1 MRKKLLFVCSC
12 LALSF
17 SSNAQVPT
25 EYYQSAVGKKKEALK
40 TALAS
45 ILNNAKDAGY
55 DGLYSIYTTSDI
67 REDGKVWDMYS
78 GITNYSFSDKCGNY
92 KNEGDCFNR
101 EHSVP
106 QSWFN
111 SRAPMK
117 ADAWHVVP
125 TDGKINGMRS
135 SYPLGEVGTIKSTS
149 ANGFSKL
156 GASKTPGYSDIVF
169 EPNDL
174 YKGDFARMYFYMATR
189 YESQV
194 GSWSGGIFSSSY
206 PHLVKW
212 TLDLML
218 KWHHQDPVSPKE
230 IDRNNAI
237 YKSAQGNRNPYIDY
251 PELVDLIFGDKQNEI
266 FDPENTLPEGPVD
279 PETPEEPETPETP
292 IFAILEPSNI
302 SGESFTINWNA
313 DKDADDY
320 ELKVY
325 TLEESN
331 TPIETIQDFNIT
343 STTLPSGW
351 SKSGYT
357 GYESGKGLRLASSNN
372 DGAITTSTLNGS
384 TKYQMII
391 TWSSYGNDKPS
402 LYIYQG
408 GTLLH
413 TLEFI
418 NAETRIDTVYFELSK
433 SENIQ
438 ILAKKNNRVYL
449 KRIILNTGAPA
460 TETVVKGYPQRT
472 GNVTSFTVTGLKELT
487 DYYYQLTPVIN
498 NILQTPSPV
507 YKITTNVAN
516 SIGSTYEEDQVI
528 TYVNDGKIFILN
540 APFHA
545 MMRIYDLTGKTI
557 KSDQIIQSEESF
569 DLPTKGIY
577 FIELTHPS
585 THITRKVYFQ

>member
-1 MRKKLLFVCSC
+1 MRKHLLFVCSC
-12 LALSF
+12 YLALSF
-17 SSNAQVPT
+17 SSNAQAPDD
-25 EYYQSAVGKKKEALK
+25 YYKSAIGKKKESLK

-55 DGLYSIYTTSDI
+55 DGLYSIYATSDI

-78 GITNYSFSDKCGNY
+78 EITNYSFSDKCGNY

-101 EHSVP
+101 EHTIP
-106 QSWFN
+106 QSWFS
-111 SRAPMK
+111 SRSPMK

-135 SYPLGEVGTIKSTS
+135 NYPLGEVGSVKSSS

-156 GASKTPGYSDIVF
+156 GSSKTPGYSDIVF

-218 KWHHQDPVSPKE
+218 KWHRQDPVSQKE

-237 YKSAQGNRNPYIDY
+237 YKSTQGNRNPYIDY
-251 PELVDLIFGDKQNEI
+251 PELVELVFGEKQNEI
-266 FDPENTLPEGPVD
+266 FDPENTSPEGPVD
-279 PETPEEPETPETP
+279 PEIPEEPETPT
-292 IFAILEPSNI
+292 FAILEPSNI
-302 SGESFTINWNA
+302 TGESFTINWNA
-313 DKDADDY
+313 HKDADDY

-325 TLEESN
+325 TLEEST
-331 TPIETIQDFNIT
+331 TPIETIHDINIT
-343 STTLPSGW
+343 SATLPSGW
-351 SKSGYT
+351 NQSGYT
-357 GYESGKGLRLASSNN
+357 GYESGKGLRLASSSNN
-372 DGAITTSTLNGS
+372 GIVTTSPLNGPAE
-384 TKYQMII
+384 YQMII
-391 TWSSYGNDKPS
+391 TWSSYNNDKSP

-408 GTLLH
+408 ETLLH
-413 TLEFI
+413 TLDFI
-418 NAETRIDTVYFELSK
+418 NAETRTDTIYFELSK
-433 SENIQ
+433 SEDIQ
-438 ILAKKNNRVYL
+438 ILAKKSNRVYL

-460 TETVVKGYPQRT
+460 KEILVKGYPLLT
-472 GNVTSFTVTGLKELT
+472 GNVTSFIVTGLKELT

-498 NILQTPSPV
+498 NVKQTPSAI
-507 YKITTNVAN
+507 YKVTTDISN
-516 SIGSTYEEDQVI
+516 SIGATYEEDQVI
-528 TYVNDGKIFILN
+528 TYVNDGKINVLN

-545 MMRIYDLTGKTI
+545 MIRVYDLTGKTI
-557 KSDQIIQSEESF
+557 LSDRIIQNEESF
-569 DLPTKGIY
+569 NLPTKGIY
-577 FIELTHPS
+577 FIEITHPS
-585 THITRKVYFQ
+585 THITRKIYFQ